1 MKVIDKIPEKSL
13 LFVEH
18 DFLNSKP
25 VYEVYYCE
33 TKMYQ
38 NRGNFNEALSTWCNI
53 TSEIK

>member
-1 MKVIDKIPEKSL
+1 MKVIDKIPEKNL

-25 VYEVYYCE
+25 VYEVYYCK

-38 NRGNFNEALSTWCNI
+38 NRGNFNEALSAWCNI
-53 TSEIK
+53 TSEI